1 MRKHFL
7 FLMAA
12 IGFLSLFPV
21 HSALLHSHSNETQK
35 EEERSTIDLKGKL
48 ETGPGFRSATDPIV
62 AEKQG
67 SSVFVYFQKNV
78 GLLQV
83 TVTGAQGQVFYTS
96 ANTATQTTLTISLAG
111 LPAGEYVITFSNEKG
126 MMTGN
131 FSL

>member
-67 SSVFVYFQKNV
+67 SSVFVYFQKKIS
-78 GLLQV
+78 
-83 TVTGAQGQVFYTS
+83 VFQS
-96 ANTATQTTLTISLAG
+96 FAG
-111 LPAGEYVITFSNEKG
+111 FFQQQKKHHPVC
-126 MMTGN
+126 
-131 FSL
+131 